1 METIGVLK
9 LMQELHSSERVGLF
23 SDCSLNLL
31 DALHH
36 FAYLL
41 VDLEIVLVDGVQS
54 GRTGILSMIIGFGEA
69 GA

>member
-1 METIGVLK
+1 METIGILE

-23 SDCSLNLL
+23 SNCGLNLL
-31 DALHH
+31 DALHD

-41 VDLEIVLVDGVQS
+41 VDLEIVLVDGIES
-54 GRTGILSMIIGFGEA
+54 GSTGVLSMIIGFGEA